1 MSMYVASVQSLSLC
15 MLFFVYTSARLAADD
30 VWVPCRLEDFMK
42 HFMKFAGDAME
53 DRVERSMVGRSL
65 D

>member
-1 MSMYVASVQSLSLC
+1 